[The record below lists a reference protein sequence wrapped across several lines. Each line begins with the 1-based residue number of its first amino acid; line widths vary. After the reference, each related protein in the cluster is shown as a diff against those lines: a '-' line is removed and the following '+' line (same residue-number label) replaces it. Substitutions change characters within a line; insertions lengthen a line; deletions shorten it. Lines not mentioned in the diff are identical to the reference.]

1 MVMNNRGMTFFY
13 TLMVGVCI
21 VILGLAFAP
30 AIMQVTSTA
39 MTELTCSTPA
49 NDFDQATCWYMDIN
63 KVMFVGGVILV
74 GFAVIGARVW
84 FS

>member
-1 MVMNNRGMTFFY
+1 MVNNKGQVFFY

-21 VILGLAFAP
+21 VILGMAFAP
-30 AIMQVTSTA
+30 AIMQVTRDA
-39 MTELTCSTPA
+39 MDNLTCDTPA

-63 KVMFVGGVILV
+63 KVMFVGGIILV
-74 GFAVIGARVW
+74 GFAVIGAKVW